1 MIKTLFEIV
10 DHHYPLMR
18 DPLHQPKCYE
28 LTDQEREEAT
38 QRVDQLLRKR
48 IAEQEDTHEHRYYG
62 A

>member
-28 LTDQEREEAT
+28 LTDQEREEASR
-38 QRVDQLLRKR
+38 RVDQLLRER
-48 IAEQEDTHEHRYYG
+48 DLERTHGYFG